1 MVIVLVKRG
10 EFGKSEVNI
19 VLRMQTS
26 TTIEPPASAAPQP
39 KRTLLVVDDEE
50 GPRQS
55 LRVVFKDDYNLLM
68 ANDGV
73 RAIEL
78 ARQNK
83 IDVCITDIR
92 MAGMSGVELLEQI
105 KGVDSGIEVI
115 MLTAYETVD
124 TLRLALRLGAC
135 DYLNKPFDIP
145 TMRKAVAN
153 AMERRSLSDE
163 IRNNGQ
169 QLGELQKELNNQ
181 RMMEEITRTRGEVY
195 ASIIH
200 DINGPLTVI
209 SGFIQ
214 LMNQRIGAS
223 QRVEGEDLDFLKDRL
238 KTITRQVTNCIEI
251 SRRYLGFIR
260 QNSSEP
266 GPARSASVSLK
277 SILNEVDELLR
288 VHPSLKENHV
298 RIEPPLDDVALK
310 IHATDLMQILFNLA
324 TNGLQCSEEPH
335 TVEIKGHRLNDP
347 LDVTRF
353 VDGPHDRVI
362 NQDEFNNTAPLLA
375 LSVADTG
382 PGIPEDVLPRIFVPY
397 FTTKGPTQG
406 TGLGLNIVHRLVKE
420 ARGMIHVHAE
430 AGKGTTFTVFLP
442 VG

>member
-1 MVIVLVKRG
+1 
-10 EFGKSEVNI
+10 
-19 VLRMQTS
+19 MQTG
-26 TTIEPPASAAPQP
+26 TMIEPPP

-68 ANDGV
+68 ANDGA

-145 TMRKAVAN
+145 TMRKAVAS
-153 AMERRSLSDE
+153 AMERRSLGDE
-163 IRNNGQ
+163 IRNNSQ
-169 QLGELQKELNNQ
+169 QLQELQKELHTQ
-181 RMMEEITRTRGEVY
+181 RTMEELTRTRGEVY

-223 QRVEGEDLDFLKDRL
+223 HRVEGADLDFFKDRL

-260 QNSSEP
+260 QNSMDAAAAP
-266 GPARSASVSLK
+266 GSTVSLGR
-277 SILNEVDELLR
+277 IIAEVHELLR
-288 VHPSLKENHV
+288 VHPSVKENEV
-298 RIEPPLDDVALK
+298 RIDPPAEDVLVK

-324 TNGLQCSEEPH
+324 TNGLQCSESPH
-335 TVEIKGHRLNDP
+335 TVTIKGRRMTEPVDLEG
-347 LDVTRF
+347 LA
-353 VDGPHDRVI
+353 DGPEDRVI
-362 NQDEFNNTAPLLA
+362 NREGFDNAPPLVA
-375 LSVADTG
+375 LSVSDTG
-382 PGIPEDVLPRIFVPY
+382 PGIPPEVMPRIFVPY
-397 FTTKGPTQG
+397 FTTKGPTRG
-406 TGLGLNIVHRLVKE
+406 TGLGLDIVQRLARE
-420 ARGMIHVHAE
+420 ANGMVHVHTKT
-430 AGKGTTFTVFLP
+430 GVGTTFSVYLP
-442 VG
+442 AV

>member
-1 MVIVLVKRG
+1 
-10 EFGKSEVNI
+10 
-19 VLRMQTS
+19 MQTV
-26 TTIEPPASAAPQP
+26 TISEPPPVSPSP

-68 ANDGV
+68 ANDGA

-92 MAGMSGVELLEQI
+92 MVGMSGVELLEQI
-105 KGVDSGIEVI
+105 KGVDAGIEVI

-153 AMERRSLSDE
+153 AMERRSLGDE
-163 IRNNGQ
+163 IRNNSQ
-169 QLGELQKELNNQ
+169 QLQELQKELHNQ
-181 RMMEEITRTRGEVY
+181 RMTEEMTRTRGEIY

-214 LMNQRIGAS
+214 LMNQRIGPS
-223 QRVEGEDLDFLKDRL
+223 HRVEGEDLDFLKDRL

-260 QNSSEP
+260 QHSAEPNPAAGNNSVMLS
-266 GPARSASVSLK
+266 R
-277 SILNEVDELLR
+277 ILGEVHELLR
-288 VHPSLKENHV
+288 VHPSLKENQLH
-298 RIEPPLDDVALK
+298 LDSPAEDVSLK

-324 TNGLQCSEEPH
+324 INGMQCSEQPH
-335 TVEIKGHRLNDP
+335 AVEIKGRRLGEA
-347 LDVTRF
+347 LDLSRL
-353 VDGPHDRVI
+353 VDGPEDRLV
-362 NQDEFNNTAPLLA
+362 NREEFQNTPPLLA
-375 LSVADTG
+375 LSVSDTG
-382 PGIPEDVLPRIFVPY
+382 PGIPADVLPRIFVPY
-397 FTTKGPTQG
+397 FTTKPPTQG
-406 TGLGLNIVHRLVKE
+406 TGLGLDIVQRLVKE
-420 ARGMIHVHAE
+420 AKGLLHVHTQ
-430 AGKGTTFTVFLP
+430 AGQGTSFTVYLP
-442 VG
+442 AN